1 MSDPST
7 AEARYDALFADV
19 YPLYQEGRYA
29 DALARL
35 DEDPGDLAQW
45 SAIVTEIRAC
55 MLALTGRTDAALATL
70 QGGLDAGEWW
80 DPHLL
85 DRDPDLVEVRD
96 LPGYDALLRES
107 GARAAAYNSVASPGP
122 PAVVHPDGPARGVLV
137 LLHGS
142 GGRPAK
148 TAEQWSAAGEAG
160 VVVLA
165 ASSSHHIS
173 PATAS
178 WVDAAT
184 AARDLRTALE
194 HLDADTASL
203 PLVAAGFSAGGR
215 AALQWA
221 LAADPVPVRGVVL
234 VAPSLLAD
242 QVPQD
247 VDEPLHGVALVG
259 GDDPMGV
266 GLLTRGDALRRA
278 GLVIEELPGL
288 GHAFPDDFDARLT
301 RALDELLARTD

>member
-1 MSDPST
+1 MSDPNA
-7 AEARYDALFADV
+7 AEARYDALFASV

-45 SAIVTEIRAC
+45 SAMVTEIRAC

-80 DPHLL
+80 DPHML
-85 DRDPDLVEVRD
+85 DRDPDLVEVRE
-96 LPGYDALLRES
+96 LPGYDAVLRES
-107 GARAAAYNSVASPGP
+107 GARAAAYNSAASPGLP
-122 PAVVHPDGPARGVLV
+122 EVVHPDGPARGVLV
-137 LLHGS
+137 VLHGS

-148 TAEQWSAAGEAG
+148 TADQWSAAGSAG
-160 VVVLA
+160 MVVLA
-165 ASSSHHIS
+165 AASSHHIA
-173 PATAS
+173 PATSS
-178 WVDAAT
+178 WVDESS

-194 HLDADTASL
+194 HLDADTAAL
-203 PLVAAGFSAGGR
+203 PVVAAGFSAGGR

-221 LAADPVPVRGVVL
+221 IAADPVPVQGVVL
-234 VAPSLLAD
+234 VAPSLLAE

-247 VDEPLHGVALVG
+247 VAKPLHGLVLVG

-266 GLLTRGDALRRA
+266 GMLTRGDALRRA
-278 GLVIEELPGL
+278 GLVIEELPGI

-301 RALDELLARTD
+301 RALDGLMARTD

>member
-7 AEARYDALFADV
+7 AEARYDALFAAV

-35 DEDPGDLAQW
+35 DEDPGELAEW
-45 SAIVTEIRAC
+45 SAMVTEIRAC
-55 MLALTGRTDAALATL
+55 LLALTGRTDAALTTL
-70 QGGLDAGEWW
+70 QGGLEAGEWW
-80 DPHLL
+80 DPHML

-96 LPGYDALLRES
+96 LPGYGALLRES
-107 GARAAAYNSVASPGP
+107 SARSAAYNSAASPGP
-122 PAVVHPDGPARGVLV
+122 PAIVHPDGPARGVLV
-137 LLHGS
+137 VLHGS
-142 GGRPAK
+142 GGRPDK
-148 TAEQWSAAGEAG
+148 TAEQWSAAGRAG
-160 VVVLA
+160 MVVLA
-165 ASSSHHIS
+165 AASSHHIT

-178 WVDAAT
+178 WVDESV

-194 HLDADTASL
+194 HLDAETAAL
-203 PLVAAGFSAGGR
+203 PVVAGGFSAGGR

-221 LAADPVPVRGVVL
+221 IAADPVPVRGVVL
-234 VAPSLLAD
+234 VAPSLLAE
-242 QVPQD
+242 QVPQ
-247 VDEPLHGVALVG
+247 EIEGALHGLALVG

-288 GHAFPDDFDARLT
+288 GHAFPDDFDARVT
-301 RALDELLARTD
+301 RALDELLAHTG